1 MPSTLAQPCGAKSAI
16 RWLFTLLDRSSSDS
30 VPTCSMPTSSY
41 RKPCAS
47 TSRRTAVSA
56 IDTTSS
62 SSSHAAHS
70 AIRSPTVYLPGTPC
84 AVSSSAAET
93 AWRGT
98 YTSSACRPAW
108 REVVSEGGCGLGRR
122 AGAGAGG
129 GEASFRRAAAA
140 VSRRSLGGWRDWRW
154 TSRFAAGKALG
165 GLLSPS
171 RSSASLLRLASC
183 AASSA
188 AGRQVSRSMCRTPTA
203 ECCTSQCANCSARS
217 PAPSTRSLA
226 RPSSRARAELTAPS
240 CRRHFASSA
249 WSKWKAA
256 ARVHSLSPSKE
267 NAAPASTMR

>member
-56 IDTTSS
+56 IETTSS

-108 REVVSEGGCGLGRR
+108 REG
-122 AGAGAGG
+122 GG
-129 GEASFRRAAAA
+129 GEVGGRAIGSMHGWWVASAAQPMYSY
-140 VSRRSLGGWRDWRW
+140 SRR
-154 TSRFAAGKALG
+154 
-165 GLLSPS
+165 PS
-171 RSSASLLRLASC
+171 
-183 AASSA
+183 
-188 AGRQVSRSMCRTPTA
+188 TPTA
-203 ECCTSQCANCSARS
+203 
-217 PAPSTRSLA
+217 L
-226 RPSSRARAELTAPS
+226 
-240 CRRHFASSA
+240 
-249 WSKWKAA
+249 
-256 ARVHSLSPSKE
+256 
-267 NAAPASTMR
+267 MR